1 MPRNPYERDDDLDI
15 PDFIED
21 RNNSDNSNSI
31 DMSIFKM
38 SDDELY
44 DDYDNNSSNSD
55 YRNDYHND
63 YDDYDDYDNDDY
75 KVKPKKK
82 KANTPLIV
90 CMIII
95 FLLLIISI
103 ASIFY
108 ALKQHESYV
117 KTKTEFLQLQANEDA
132 YKTQL
137 QQKDAQI
144 TALNAEIEQ
153 LKSAGSS
160 SSEGSL
166 VYIVTDGPIS
176 FRNKPSRNADNV
188 TYNNNE
194 YAYNNEKFNVIE
206 VVKGE
211 DDPDY
216 QWAKLKDN
224 VYFCLGTSSEVWAK
238 KVD

>member
-1 MPRNPYERDDDLDI
+1 MARNPYERNEDLDI
-15 PDFIED
+15 PDFVED
-21 RNNSDNSNSI
+21 KNSNDTSTSI

-44 DDYDNNSSNSD
+44 DTDEYEE
-55 YRNDYHND
+55 
-63 YDDYDDYDNDDY
+63 YDDDEEYVS
-75 KVKPKKK
+75 KSKKRK
-82 KANTPLIV
+82 KMMPLII

-95 FLLLIISI
+95 FLLLIVSI

-117 KTKTEFLQLQANEDA
+117 KANTAYLQLQANEES
-132 YKTQL
+132 YLQQL
-137 QQKDAQI
+137 SQKDAQI
-144 TALNAEIEQ
+144 DALNAELEA
-153 LKSAGSS
+153 LKNNSQGGGQ
-160 SSEGSL
+160 GSL
-166 VYIVTDGPIS
+166 VYEITDGPVS
-176 FRNKPSRNADNV
+176 FRNKPSRTADK
-188 TYNNNE
+188 TEYNGEE

-216 QWAKLKDN
+216 SWAKLKDN
-224 VYFCLGTSSEVWAK
+224 VYFCLGTSDEVWAK